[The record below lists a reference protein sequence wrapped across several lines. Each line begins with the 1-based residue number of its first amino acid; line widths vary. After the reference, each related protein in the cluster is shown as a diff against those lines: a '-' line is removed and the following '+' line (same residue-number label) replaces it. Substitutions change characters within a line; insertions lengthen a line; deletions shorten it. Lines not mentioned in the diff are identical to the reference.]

1 MPTNTDCL
9 RTHGQAV
16 FSFGK
21 ESRGMSKN
29 TQKESSEKMTITVLG
44 HEVTLYFAVEPNSQV
59 ALQVKQ
65 VLLGSYLPTKKQH
78 VFR

>member
-1 MPTNTDCL
+1 
-9 RTHGQAV
+9 
-16 FSFGK
+16 
-21 ESRGMSKN
+21 MSKN

-44 HEVTLYFAVEPNSQV
+44 HEVTLHFAVEPNSQV

-65 VLLGSYLPTKKQH
+65 VLLGSYLPTEKQH

>member
-1 MPTNTDCL
+1 
-9 RTHGQAV
+9 
-16 FSFGK
+16 
-21 ESRGMSKN
+21 MSKN

-65 VLLGSYLPTKKQH
+65 VLLGSYLPTEKQH